1 MRIRA
6 KGNRDS
12 KPTLNMASMIDAT
25 FLLLSYFIFT
35 TAVGRNEARL
45 SPNITADKT
54 SAGAKA
60 SDFQPQVV
68 EVVAT
73 ADGPAYKLGERVFTD
88 RPSLTAALQ
97 SLEKSAGLFI
107 RVSPGPTVGF
117 ATAAVQAGRD
127 AGFEQVTY
135 VPAR

>member
-6 KGNRDS
+6 KRLRDD

-25 FLLLSYFIFT
+25 FLLLSFFLFT
-35 TAVGRNEARL
+35 TGLATHESRL

-68 EVVAT
+68 EVVVT
-73 ADGPAYKLGERVFTD
+73 ESGPEYRLGQRAFRD
-88 RPSLTAALQ
+88 RESLTAALRD
-97 SLEKSAGLFI
+97 LEKSAGLFV
-107 RVSPGPTVGF
+107 RVNKGPTVGF
-117 ATAAVQAGRD
+117 ATTAIQAGHD
-127 AGFEQVTY
+127 AGFTQVTY
-135 VPAR
+135 VPAK